1 MGSKITPTEKGK
13 INVRDEKEFK
23 LWIKFI
29 ASVYK
34 SGGDI
39 NKPADILWKSFEG
52 EIKMA
57 ETRCRIKNQSAIFS

>member
-1 MGSKITPTEKGK
+1 MDSKISTTEKGK

-57 ETRCRIKNQSAIFS
+57 ETRCRIKSQSPIFS

>member
-13 INVRDEKEFK
+13 INVRDEREFK

-34 SGGDI
+34 NGGDI
-39 NKPADILWKSFEG
+39 NKPADILWKSFQG
-52 EIKMA
+52 EIRMA
-57 ETRCRIKNQSAIFS
+57 ERRCTIKNQSPAFS

>member
-13 INVRDEKEFK
+13 INVRDEREFK

-34 SGGDI
+34 NGGDI
-39 NKPADILWKSFEG
+39 NKPADILWESFQG
-52 EIKMA
+52 EIRMA
-57 ETRCRIKNQSAIFS
+57 ERRCMIKNQSPAFS

>member
-1 MGSKITPTEKGK
+1 MNSKINPAEKAT

-34 SGGDI
+34 NGGDI
-39 NKPADILWKSFEG
+39 NKPADILWRSFEG
-52 EIKMA
+52 EIKMV
-57 ETRCRIKNQSAIFS
+57 EKRCRVRGRAPIFS